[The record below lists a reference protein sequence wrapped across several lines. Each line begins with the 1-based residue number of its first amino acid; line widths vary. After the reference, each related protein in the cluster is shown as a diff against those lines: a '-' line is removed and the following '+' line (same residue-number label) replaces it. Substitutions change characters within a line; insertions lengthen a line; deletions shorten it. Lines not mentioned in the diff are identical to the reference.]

1 MGGRGRGGN
10 SRKVKRF
17 KSSWLDES
25 VDGTKVRLWCRPDP
39 SNPQRAQCLLCPDT
53 SFNIGEGF
61 TAIRAHSNR
70 KKHQDQLK
78 ASQTDPEF
86 QPPKQQMNMEEGLR
100 KMEEARQEDARRFEE
115 ALVAETKM
123 VAAYMFHGCSGPL
136 FDCGAELFPKIFKK
150 CEVTKKWK
158 LRRTKASY
166 IAVHGLAPWFK
177 GRIIQAMQLRP
188 YSCNF
193 DESTVNGKSQVAL
206 SVAYLT
212 SELLVERR
220 CLAVIEVKEGTS
232 GQEMANLVLEELQT
246 NNIPIQQMMSV
257 KTDGCS
263 AMLGALQ
270 GAQKYLRDKV
280 ATLPTFGGCIDHNLA
295 NLLKSAVKSLNKD
308 LVSIYPAMHACIAKH
323 SMHKKRDF

>member
-86 QPPKQQMNMEEGLR
+86 QPPQQQMNMEEGLR

-115 ALVAETKM
+115 ALVAETKI

-158 LRRTKASY
+158 LRRTKVSY
-166 IAVHGLAPWFK
+166 IAVHVQSYNVPSD
-177 GRIIQAMQLRP
+177 P
-188 YSCNF
+188 
-193 DESTVNGKSQVAL
+193 
-206 SVAYLT
+206 
-212 SELLVERR
+212 
-220 CLAVIEVKEGTS
+220 
-232 GQEMANLVLEELQT
+232 LVLNLPLGSFVLLCPK
-246 NNIPIQQMMSV
+246 NPDPIV
-257 KTDGCS
+257 IF
-263 AMLGALQ
+263 
-270 GAQKYLRDKV
+270 V
-280 ATLPTFGGCIDHNLA
+280 H
-295 NLLKSAVKSLNKD
+295 LLWRFVPNE
-308 LVSIYPAMHACIAKH
+308 
-323 SMHKKRDF
+323 